1 MRRRGN
7 HVDRRI
13 RLLLLV
19 LVLAFGATLGRAVW
33 LQAVRAAPLA
43 QLAAGQHRQTVAIP
57 AGRGTIFDRTG
68 VELAIGETATTVYA
82 NPREVRRPRAVALA
96 AARLLD
102 RDAEEL
108 YGLLADR
115 SRGFVYVQRKADPK
129 MAARLAK
136 LGLAGL
142 GFYPEERRVYPQR
155 SVGAHVL
162 GYTGVDNRGLSGIE
176 RARDPVLAGRAGSQ
190 TIVKD
195 PFGRAIDVVDSVAER
210 TGDDVYLTIDHT
222 MQANAEAVLAR
233 TVSQWRAR
241 SGSAI
246 VLDPRT
252 GAILA
257 MAVAPLY
264 DANRF
269 GETPPS
275 RSRNRVV
282 TDTYEPGST
291 FKLITVAGVLSE
303 GLVSPGT
310 AYTLP
315 YSIQV
320 ADRRIHDSHPR
331 ETETM
336 TVSEILSRSSN
347 VGTVTLAQTLGKTRL
362 VEWIERFGLG
372 RPTGVDFPG
381 ESPGIVLP
389 PELWSGSTIGNVPIG
404 HGIAVTPVQMAAAYA
419 AIANDGIWV
428 QPHLVERVRGGQRTV
443 PKRRRIVS
451 PEIARTLASM
461 LRGVVVEGGTGT
473 QAAVPG
479 YSVAGKTGTAAKPD
493 ERGGYS
499 TSRYVASFVG
509 FAPATNPRLVILVT
523 IDEPGTAIWGG
534 VVAAPAFQNI
544 ARFGLQYLE
553 VPPDEPIQAPTP

>member
-1 MRRRGN
+1 LRRRGN

-241 SGSAI
+241 SGSAL

-336 TVSEILSRSSN
+336 TVSEILARSSN
-347 VGTVTLAQTLGKTRL
+347 VGTITLAQTLGKTRL